1 LDLRAEGQISFDIA
15 EGDEFIEVCAGP
27 EDGDVRLALYPI
39 DRRLL
44 ERVEDEAEF
53 FIKLANRDKLKLVL
67 KPNRDQ
73 YGDLLGATVTVSR
86 ERVGILNW
94 FVDWLR
100 DPGIGFMAPAQR
112 APVSCYALALTLV
125 ILSVALGLLMWRM
138 ALTDQSSLIVTN
150 RTPEA
155 AGLPSPSATSAK
167 MTTPETP
174 SPRPSGRTT
183 YPPKLQPSLPGQLRN
198 HGSSDS
204 NAIRSLSQ
212 AKQIFIL
219 LNGNGVLADALREE
233 LKQRLQASQRWTTT
247 SREDADLAL
256 SVTLKPGASAVK
268 VELVNANG
276 RVIWPQDGKGRIYSG
291 PADKIAA
298 QIVANLLADAQ
309 KAEDEEK
316 KAQ

>member
-1 LDLRAEGQISFDIA
+1 
-15 EGDEFIEVCAGP
+15 
-27 EDGDVRLALYPI
+27 
-39 DRRLL
+39 
-44 ERVEDEAEF
+44 
-53 FIKLANRDKLKLVL
+53 
-67 KPNRDQ
+67 
-73 YGDLLGATVTVSR
+73 
-86 ERVGILNW
+86 
-94 FVDWLR
+94 
-100 DPGIGFMAPAQR
+100 
-112 APVSCYALALTLV
+112 
-125 ILSVALGLLMWRM
+125 
-138 ALTDQSSLIVTN
+138 
-150 RTPEA
+150 
-155 AGLPSPSATSAK
+155 
-167 MTTPETP
+167 
-174 SPRPSGRTT
+174 
-183 YPPKLQPSLPGQLRN
+183 LQPSLPGQLRN